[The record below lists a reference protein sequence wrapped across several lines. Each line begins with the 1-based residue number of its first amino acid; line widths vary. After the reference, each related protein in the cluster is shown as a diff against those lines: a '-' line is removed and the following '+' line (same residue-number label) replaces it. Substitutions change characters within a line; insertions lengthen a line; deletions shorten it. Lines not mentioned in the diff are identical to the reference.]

1 MYLKLVYIE
10 YGILEYVCMY
20 GNMFVM
26 CLEGVW
32 KVPEG
37 VWKVTVKCL
46 ECVWNVNLALI
57 WQVRLF
63 VVC

>member
-32 KVPEG
+32 KV
-37 VWKVTVKCL
+37 TVKCL
-46 ECVWNVNLALI
+46 ECSLGSNMAVL
-57 WQVRLF
+57 LF
-63 VVC
+63 VRSEI

>member
-32 KVPEG
+32 KV
-37 VWKVTVKCL
+37 TVKCL
-46 ECVWNVNLALI
+46 ECVWNVHLALI
-57 WQVRLF
+57 WQVQLS